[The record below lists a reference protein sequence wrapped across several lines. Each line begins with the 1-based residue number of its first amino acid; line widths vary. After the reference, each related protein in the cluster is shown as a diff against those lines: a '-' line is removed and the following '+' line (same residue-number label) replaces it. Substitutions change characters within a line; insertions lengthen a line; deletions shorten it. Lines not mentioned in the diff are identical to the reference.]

1 MRVSTPAP
9 ASLGGKTVLIVGFS
23 NSAVDT
29 ATTLA
34 GHAKHVYIARRH
46 DAFVLPRIV
55 DGKPLDH
62 GFNHRKALVLRA
74 AKSCLPAAASDAM
87 MRRVLTATHLK
98 GMHGVA
104 AATASQQLPLPSAV
118 ALDLAAAPLPNR
130 TPPVISDSIFLEVLA
145 GRVELVRALQRID
158 GPRAVL
164 LHDGRRIDDIDAIV
178 FCTGYQAEYS
188 LAGEHDPTREQPP
201 GWTAAPGSN
210 GRRLPRLY
218 RNIFSLDLP
227 HSLAFM
233 GCIAF
238 ASPAFQLYDLASLA
252 LARVW
257 TGKAA
262 PLPPRDAM
270 LASVHAQQARLVRLA
285 EDGGGSVIPGW
296 VDGDE
301 WMAWADDVAGT
312 GVLPRLGYGPAGW
325 AFWLRDRRL
334 CGLLMDGISS
344 PHVYRLFET
353 GKRRAWKGAR
363 EEIFRIN
370 AERSDD

>member
-1 MRVSTPAP
+1 MRVP